1 MRSSVLVFAILVL
14 TACQPVPRPF
24 ESGRES
30 PNELLQLSDSSGVT
44 VLPVADAPP
53 ATAEQLALEM
63 AAALIERNVPAFV
76 TGGNRSSMLLS
87 GEVVDPGRDAKIVW
101 TLFDP
106 TGEELTRLDQVIEGT
121 PIDLWAAA
129 DPALLARLADEAAPA
144 IAVFIQ
150 GEAVSEVLVPP
161 IFVGAVSGDEDVDT
175 VRLETALRQALR
187 QQGARLATLPSP
199 ETLVAS
205 ATVEITPL
213 PNARSEV
220 TISWAIRDPYGTE
233 IGKIDQASPFP
244 RDVLATEWGSIS
256 RQAGVAA
263 AAGIVELVSQIDWS
277 QGFVSPDSEAAP
289 ETPHQSQSGSSR
301 LIPRG

>member
-1 MRSSVLVFAILVL
+1 MRSRILVLAIFVL

-24 ESGRES
+24 EGGRET
-30 PNELLQLSDSSGVT
+30 PNELLRLADTRGVT

-53 ATAEQLALEM
+53 ATAQKLASEM
-63 AAALIERNVPAFV
+63 TAALIARDVPAFV
-76 TGGNRSSMLLS
+76 SGGNRSSMLLS
-87 GEVVDPGRDAKIVW
+87 GEVIDPGRDAKIVW
-101 TLFDP
+101 TLFDSA
-106 TGEELTRLDQVIEGT
+106 GEELTRHDQIIEGT
-121 PIDLWAAA
+121 PIDLWATA
-129 DPALLARLADEAAPA
+129 DPELMARLANEAAPA

-150 GEAVSEVLVPP
+150 GESVAEVLAPP
-161 IFVGAVSGDEDVDT
+161 IFVGTVSGDENIDT

-205 ATVEITPL
+205 ANVEITPL
-213 PNARSEV
+213 SDARSEV
-220 TISWAIRDPYGTE
+220 AISWAIRDPYGTE

-244 RDVLATEWGSIS
+244 RDVLATEWGNIS

-263 AAGIVELVSQIDWS
+263 AAGIIELVSQIDWS
-277 QGFVSPDSEAAP
+277 QGFVPPSP
-289 ETPHQSQSGSSR
+289 ETPRQSQSDSSQ